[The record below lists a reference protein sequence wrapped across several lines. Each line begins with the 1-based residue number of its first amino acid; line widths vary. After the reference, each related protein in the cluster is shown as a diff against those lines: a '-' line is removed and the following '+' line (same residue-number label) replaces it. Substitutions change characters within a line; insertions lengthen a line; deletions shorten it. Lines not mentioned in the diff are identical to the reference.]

1 MATPVDDLQMILQQ
15 LINEHEKLL
24 RQIQSQQAAM
34 KKLDQAALED
44 ISHLQEA
51 TRLRIASLETRRRTV
66 TNQLARLLRIEG
78 QPTLGRIAE
87 AMPAAKGKLLSLRT
101 RLKELVAQVSA
112 RATVAGRL
120 ANAVL
125 GHLNTAVRLL
135 AGSVE
140 KAGLYT
146 KNGVPQVS
154 SRIGVLEAVG

>member
-1 MATPVDDLQMILQQ
+1 MATQADELQAILQQ

-24 RQIQSQQAAM
+24 RHLQAQQVAM

-66 TNQLARLLRIEG
+66 ANQLARLLRIEDK
-78 QPTLGRIAE
+78 PTLTRIAE
-87 AMPAAKGKLLSLRT
+87 AMPAAKIKLLSLRK
-101 RLKELVAQVSA
+101 RLKELVSQVSS

-120 ANAVL
+120 AGAVL
-125 GHLNTAVRLL
+125 GHLNTVVRLL